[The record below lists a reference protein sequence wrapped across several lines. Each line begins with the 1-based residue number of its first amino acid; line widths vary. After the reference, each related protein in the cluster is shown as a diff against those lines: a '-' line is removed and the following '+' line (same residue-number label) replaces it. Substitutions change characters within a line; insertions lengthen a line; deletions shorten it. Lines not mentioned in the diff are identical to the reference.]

1 MKQLTSHLYPSLWYI
16 KKGFPSNS
24 VSKEY
29 ACNSGDLE
37 AWVLSLIGKL
47 PWRRERL
54 PTPVFFGFPCGS
66 AGKEYSY
73 SIGDLE
79 TWVWSL
85 GWEAPLEKGKATY
98 SSILAWRIPWTA
110 LSMGL
115 QRVGHNWATFTTL
128 YGRYQSIWFILF
140 MILSIFIFLKLAE
153 CIFFSPFLFSLSLW
167 AYILLFL
174 YCQKVGQCVDKC
186 AQYILFVQGYNL
198 PSLIQHLFFFLFSF
212 FDFPFVV
219 VVVLFG

>member
-1 MKQLTSHLYPSLWYI
+1 MSEHTHTRSL
-16 KKGFPSNS
+16 GFSDSS
-24 VSKEY
+24 VGKEST
-29 ACNSGDLE
+29 CNAGDPGSIPGPGRSAGE
-37 AWVLSLIGKL
+37 RKD
-47 PWRRERL
+47 RL

-153 CIFFSPFLFSLSLW
+153 CIFF
-167 AYILLFL
+167 
-174 YCQKVGQCVDKC
+174 
-186 AQYILFVQGYNL
+186 
-198 PSLIQHLFFFLFSF
+198 FSF
-212 FDFPFVV
+212 PIQFIIGSLHLIVSLLSEGRAV
-219 VVVLFG
+219 CRQMCSIHIVCSRV